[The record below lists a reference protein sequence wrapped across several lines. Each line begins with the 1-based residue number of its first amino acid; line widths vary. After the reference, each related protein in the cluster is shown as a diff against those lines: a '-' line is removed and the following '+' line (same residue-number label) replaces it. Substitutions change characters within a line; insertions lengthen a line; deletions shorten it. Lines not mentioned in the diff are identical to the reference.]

1 MNTSA
6 TFTALELAVFQ
17 AVVSENRDFFGENFS
32 YTNVDT
38 LVNATG
44 IESKVLRGVLS
55 SLIKKGVLEVQD
67 NETYQMITLANQE
80 EITEEQ
86 IATLLAN
93 N

>member
-6 TFTALELAVFQ
+6 TLTARELAVFL
-17 AVVSENRDFFGENFS
+17 AVVSANRDFFGENFS

-67 NETYQMITLANQE
+67 NETYQMVTLANQE